1 MKITKK
7 KFIFKLSA
15 VIFSVLVILFLWW
28 NFGADSDDSFFHKN
42 WSTSDKSISFTSTN
56 MKGIYGSAQSI
67 YPGKVKYN
75 NKTMDI
81 QVALDGGYSFDVY
94 YKSNLIA
101 FGRASYNPFLGRIR
115 VRITDLG
122 TDQYYYHLFDGVF
135 KINQELVFYKEGI
148 F

>member
-7 KFIFKLSA
+7 KFILKLSA
-15 VIFSVLVILFLWW
+15 VVFAVLVILFLWW

-81 QVALDGGYSFDVY
+81 QVALGGGYNFDVY
-94 YKSNLIA
+94 YKSSLIA
-101 FGRASYNPFLGRIR
+101 CGSASYNPFLGRIR

-122 TDQYYYHLFDGVF
+122 TDQYHYYMFDGVF
-135 KINQELVFYKEGI
+135 KINQELVFYKE
-148 F
+148 